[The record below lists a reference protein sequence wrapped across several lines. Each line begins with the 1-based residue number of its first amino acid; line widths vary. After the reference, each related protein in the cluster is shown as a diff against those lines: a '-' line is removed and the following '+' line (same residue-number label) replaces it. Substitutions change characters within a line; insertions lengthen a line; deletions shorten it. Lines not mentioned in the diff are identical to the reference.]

1 MGEQVSEW
9 VDERYPL
16 VKSQPWKLD
25 GRVDLLL
32 SHFTDVK
39 TEAKNY
45 QRTFLCP
52 EKVMARTGSML
63 FIMCV

>member
-1 MGEQVSEW
+1 MGKQVSEW

-39 TEAKNY
+39 TEA
-45 QRTFLCP
+45 
-52 EKVMARTGSML
+52 
-63 FIMCV
+63 